1 MNNLILAE
9 KIAAKNSHTHKRRN
23 FYPNVN
29 IIRETSD
36 GTIRIAT
43 YDYTKEGEPL
53 TSISRSYIDKYT
65 YNYEQEKLE
74 PNYKDIYYDAKGN
87 YYKDK
92 NGRKA
97 EKPFKQ
103 FTSFS
108 ELLDY
113 FRQEK
118 VKKDKSKTTIK
129 NFFENLFTPNFADT
143 TVDFSDKSLQGNAL
157 TRRIE
162 REKTLIKPVKDRMNA
177 KFAIN
182 SVFATGGLL
191 TMLLPSVSPIVAICL
206 SLPFI
211 TSNATTVFDKF
222 TLESKSFFKKYKNMT
237 TSQQYRNIL
246 QRAKHIYR

>member
-1 MNNLILAE
+1 MNDLTIAK
-9 KIAAKNSHTHKRRN
+9 KIANKNPHNHTIRPS
-23 FYPNVN
+23 YPNVN
-29 IIRETSD
+29 IIRKSSD
-36 GTIRIAT
+36 GTFRIAT
-43 YDYTKEGEPL
+43 YDCTKEEKPL
-53 TSISRSYIDKYT
+53 TNISRSYIDKYT

-74 PNYKDIYYDAKGN
+74 PNYKHIYYDAKGN

-157 TRRIE
+157 TRRIK

-211 TSNATTVFDKF
+211 TSNAKTVFDKF